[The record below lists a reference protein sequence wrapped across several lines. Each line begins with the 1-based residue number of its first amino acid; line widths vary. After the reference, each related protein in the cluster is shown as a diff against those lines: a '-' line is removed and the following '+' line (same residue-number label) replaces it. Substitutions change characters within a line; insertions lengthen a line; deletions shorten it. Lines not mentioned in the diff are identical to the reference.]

1 MTQLDFPGVAQVMLT
16 TKQLAERWGVS
27 AGALAND
34 RFLGRSP
41 VPYVK
46 IGERVRYRLE
56 DVLEFEAGARHID
69 PADRAGQ
76 HSRA

>member
-1 MTQLDFPGVAQVMLT
+1 MTQLDHPGVTRVMLT

-27 AGALAND
+27 PGSLAND
-34 RFLGRSP
+34 RFLGRSS

-56 DVLEFEAGARHID
+56 DVLEFEAGARHVD
-69 PADRAGQ
+69 PA
-76 HSRA
+76 SRAS

>member
-1 MTQLDFPGVAQVMLT
+1 MTQLDYPMIAQVMLT

-27 AGALAND
+27 AGSLAND

-46 IGERVRYRLE
+46 IGE
-56 DVLEFEAGARHID
+56 
-69 PADRAGQ
+69 
-76 HSRA
+76 